1 MFPLD
6 SIMYEGMGLRFNQTH
21 VSWYWWCWLFKLML
35 VALIVQLMLV
45 ASKLVF
51 EESLVYSLFID
62 VLWFRYRLHSELF
75 WLYALLLAIYMRNFA
90 YLCIMVWILMDAHGF
105 VDICIKIYYI
115 KNALETLPDW
125 NLLKISLFAPAPTLA
140 SHSRFP
146 LSLPTS
152 CSRFLLPALAP
163 ASAPAPK

>member
-21 VSWYWWCWLFKLML
+21 QPLYVSWFWWCWLFR
-35 VALIVQLMLV
+35 LILV

-62 VLWFRYRLHSELF
+62 VLWFRYGLHSELF
-75 WLYALLLAIYMRNFA
+75 WLYSLLLAIYMRNFA

-105 VDICIKIYYI
+105 VDICIKIYKNIYYI
-115 KNALETLPDW
+115 ENSPE
-125 NLLKISLFAPAPTLA
+125 NAPTREAFENFAFRFALA
-140 SHSRFP
+140 SCFS
-146 LSLPTS
+146 LSLP
-152 CSRFLLPALAP
+152 LPSIFGLVYHYR
-163 ASAPAPK
+163 KGE